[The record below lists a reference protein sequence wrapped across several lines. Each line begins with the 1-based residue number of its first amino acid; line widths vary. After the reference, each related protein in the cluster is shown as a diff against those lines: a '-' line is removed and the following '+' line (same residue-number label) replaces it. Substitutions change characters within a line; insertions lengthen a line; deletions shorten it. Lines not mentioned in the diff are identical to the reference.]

1 MNLKR
6 VLALIISAI
15 ERNMKYVSIEYQG
28 VGKENKKPI
37 KSRPMTEQTMKSRP
51 MTDQS
56 RFEASKAT
64 SRVVST
70 SIDKSSK
77 VQLPADYNTAKL
89 LYRASKTR
97 AAGREQQGKYTDV
110 DRATNNISSM
120 PNNRSVSTTSSVAII
135 ERAAVITDTP
145 PPTVELG
152 LKALGLIRPIDNK
165 AYDFGLANGIMVHLI
180 ESVKLCGLKKA
191 REKSITDMITTLCNH
206 LSSREDE
213 ISRWIEFADKIAL
226 KAAER
231 IDTSTRENQVI
242 CNSLGKAQ
250 GEVKFCQNSLLT
262 KSRELQSLKNDLIRT
277 RDEALEVMNTFL
289 PFLQECEVRL
299 RHEVRQHCDGVRS
312 NFEHKMHDSVELL
325 RTSHDVERQKLEH
338 VIHTLKESNRLEVE
352 KNKSLRVNV
361 DDVTASLQKENNTS
375 KAVVVGLQED
385 VCKAR
390 HEHQVALENIKSL
403 ELQLQNE
410 RLQQQQDL
418 ANVEKK
424 MRAELDAIDL
434 KVKLSFQKFNQQRNM
449 AINEALEK
457 ARIAEE
463 RANET
468 QRLMTNLRLSV
479 IQKVSTSKSTSDNYN
494 MK

>member
-1 MNLKR
+1 MNWKR
-6 VLALIISAI
+6 YIALITSAI
-15 ERNMKYVSIEYQG
+15 QRNMKYISIEYPLLPNE

-37 KSRPMTEQTMKSRP
+37 KSRPNTEQSRC
-51 MTDQS
+51 
-56 RFEASKAT
+56 EASKTTVVNT
-64 SRVVST
+64 SADDTAGRDSK
-70 SIDKSSK
+70 SIDRSSK

-97 AAGREQQGKYTDV
+97 AIGREQQKKSADN
-110 DRATNNISSM
+110 DRAANISTR
-120 PNNRSVSTTSSVAII
+120 PNNRSVSMTSSAAII
-135 ERAAVITDTP
+135 ERSADITDVP
-145 PPTVELG
+145 PPTIESG

-165 AYDFGLANGIMVHLI
+165 AYEFGLANGIMVHLI

-231 IDTSTRENQVI
+231 IDASTREHQVI
-242 CNSLGKAQ
+242 CNSLGEAQ
-250 GEVKFCQNSLLT
+250 DEVKFCQNSLLT
-262 KSRELQSLKNDLIRT
+262 KCLQLQSLKTDLIQT
-277 RDEALEVMNTFL
+277 REGALEVMNTFL

-312 NFEHKMHDSVELL
+312 NFENKMHDAVEAL
-325 RTSHDVERQKLEH
+325 RTSHDIERQQLEH

-352 KNKSLRVNV
+352 KNERLRVHVN
-361 DDVTASLQKENNTS
+361 DVTASLQKENDTS
-375 KAVVVGLQED
+375 KAVIVGLQED
-385 VCKAR
+385 MSKAR
-390 HEHQVALENIKSL
+390 HEHQVSLENIESL

-410 RLQQQQDL
+410 RIQKQQDL

-424 MRAELDAIDL
+424 MRAELDAIDE
-434 KVKLSFQKFNQQRNM
+434 KVKHSFQKFNQQKNT
-449 AINEALEK
+449 AIDEALEK

-479 IQKVSTSKSTSDNYN
+479 IQKVSTSKSTSDNY
-494 MK
+494 M

>member
-1 MNLKR
+1 MIWKR
-6 VLALIISAI
+6 YIALIISAI
-15 ERNMKYVSIEYQG
+15 QRNMKYISIEYPETKKNSADSRSYG
-28 VGKENKKPI
+28 KGANEVGKGC
-37 KSRPMTEQTMKSRP
+37 
-51 MTDQS
+51 
-56 RFEASKAT
+56 EASKTTVVNTT
-64 SRVVST
+64 SADDTAGRDSKN
-70 SIDKSSK
+70 IDRSSK

-97 AAGREQQGKYTDV
+97 AIGREQQKKSADD
-110 DRATNNISSM
+110 DRAANISTRL
-120 PNNRSVSTTSSVAII
+120 NKRSVSMTSSAASI
-135 ERAAVITDTP
+135 ERSADITDVP
-145 PPTVELG
+145 PPTVESG

-165 AYDFGLANGIMVHLI
+165 AYEFGLANGIMVHLI

-231 IDTSTRENQVI
+231 IDASTREYKVI
-242 CNSLGKAQ
+242 CNSLGEAQ
-250 GEVKFCQNSLLT
+250 DEVKFCQGSL
-262 KSRELQSLKNDLIRT
+262 RRQLQSLKTDLIRT
-277 RDEALEVMNTFL
+277 REGALEVMNTFP

-312 NFEHKMHDSVELL
+312 NFENKMHDDVEIL
-325 RTSHDVERQKLEH
+325 RTSHDIERQQLEH

-352 KNKSLRVNV
+352 KYECLRVHVN
-361 DDVTASLQKENNTS
+361 DVTASLQKENDAS

-385 VCKAR
+385 MSKAR
-390 HEHQVALENIKSL
+390 HEHQLSLENIKSL

-410 RLQQQQDL
+410 RIQKQLEL

-424 MRAELDAIDL
+424 MRAELDAIDE
-434 KVKLSFQKFNQQRNM
+434 KVKHSFQKFNQQKNT
-449 AINEALEK
+449 AIDEALEK

-468 QRLMTNLRLSV
+468 HRLMTNLRLSV
-479 IQKVSTSKSTSDNYN
+479 IQKVSTSKSTSDNY
-494 MK
+494 M